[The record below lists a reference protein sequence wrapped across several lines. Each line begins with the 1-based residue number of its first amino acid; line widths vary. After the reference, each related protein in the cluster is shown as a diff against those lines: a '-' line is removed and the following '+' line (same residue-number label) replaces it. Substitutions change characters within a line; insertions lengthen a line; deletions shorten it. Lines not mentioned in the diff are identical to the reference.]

1 MSGLQAGLPGASE
14 ELIAAFRRLL
24 LSLADSKRVL
34 GIRYSDWLLGAPSIE
49 AGIAAASMAQDE
61 WGHARLLYASLK
73 DFGEDPVALEH
84 DRPASAYASLEA
96 LDEPFPDW
104 AAFIAGVVVV
114 DGALAVALE
123 GLREGGYESV
133 AGRIGKML
141 GEEEFH
147 QSLGEAWF
155 GRLAGGSPEAR
166 AKLQSAAGAMAPAAI
181 RAVAPGDERHRSLS
195 DAGLTLPAEQL
206 RGRIRKRLAPMF
218 DLVDLNVPDGS
229 ASNGDW
235 DAARGRGAGHVPED
249 VVERARGDRN
259 RALFVE

>member
-1 MSGLQAGLPGASE
+1 MSSLQSGLPGASE

-24 LSLADSKRVL
+24 VSMADSKRVL
-34 GIRYSDWLLGAPSIE
+34 GIRYSDWVLGAPSIE

-61 WGHARLLYASLK
+61 WGHARLLYATLK

-96 LDEPFPDW
+96 LDGPFEDW
-104 AAFIAGVVVV
+104 AAFVAGVVVV
-114 DGALAVALE
+114 DGALTVALE
-123 GLREGGYESV
+123 GLLEGGYESIS
-133 AGRIGKML
+133 GRIGKML

-155 GRLAGGSPEAR
+155 TRLAGGSPEAR
-166 AKLQSAAGAMAPAAI
+166 AQLRAAAEAMASPAI
-181 RAVAPGDERHRSLS
+181 RAVAPGDERHRALS
-195 DAGLTLPAEQL
+195 DAGLTLPANEL
-206 RGRIRKRLAPMF
+206 KDRIRTRLAPLLE
-218 DLVDLNVPDGS
+218 LVDLNVPEVSS
-229 ASNGDW
+229 ADREW
-235 DAARGRGAGHVPED
+235 DAGRGRGAGQVAEE